1 MTPLHRPRRD
11 HAIGP
16 RAART
21 LPRILDV
28 VPHRPPMLLLDE
40 IVAWDGERVECRVV
54 LRDDSPFVEGGR
66 VASTLAIEYM
76 AQCIAVFVGLEAHYR
91 GSPIPLGYL
100 VGAREISLPADGF
113 RVGDALSVEASP
125 IWGGETLGSFRCKV
139 ERMGEVVAR
148 GALNVYRGE
157 LRELARS

>member
-1 MTPLHRPRRD
+1 MTTLHRPRRA
-11 HAIGP
+11 HAIDP
-16 RAART
+16 RT
-21 LPRILDV
+21 LPGIMDV

-40 IVAWDGERVECRVV
+40 VVAWDSKRAECRVV

-76 AQCIAVFVGLEAHYR
+76 AQCIAVFVGLEAYYR
-91 GSPIPLGYL
+91 GEPIPLGYL

-113 RVGDALSVEASP
+113 RVGDVLSVEASP
-125 IWGGETLGSFRCKV
+125 IWGGETLGSFQCKID
-139 ERMGEVVAR
+139 RMGEVVAR

>member
-1 MTPLHRPRRD
+1 MPTLHRPRRD
-11 HAIGP
+11 HAIDP
-16 RAART
+16 RT
-21 LPRILDV
+21 LPSIMDV

-40 IVAWDGERVECRVV
+40 VVAWDSNRAECRVV

-91 GSPIPLGYL
+91 GLPIPLGYL
-100 VGAREISLPADGF
+100 VGAREISLPVDGF
-113 RVGDALSVEASP
+113 RVGDVLSVEASP
-125 IWGGETLGSFRCKV
+125 IWGGETLGSFQCKV
-139 ERMGEVVAR
+139 ERMGEVLAE